1 MIRFHNLTFLNVVQL
16 FTIFL
21 MNRSFWCR
29 ETMEWCIFNK
39 HFSFNR
45 PRRETHTGKMSGC
58 STTPINDLFLEDNKK
73 PKTHISASDTLY
85 SSTTILG
92 LSTFELLFV
101 LTMSYAKVQ
110 KISHICTCENGC
122 NIHLDGLHCYCSKY
136 REIYYSIFLHLL
148 LLL

>member
-1 MIRFHNLTFLNVVQL
+1 MQRNYGMMHIQQALLFQSTSKRNIHRKDEWLLNN
-16 FTIFL
+16 T
-21 MNRSFWCR
+21 
-29 ETMEWCIFNK
+29 
-39 HFSFNR
+39 
-45 PRRETHTGKMSGC
+45 
-58 STTPINDLFLEDNKK
+58 INDLFLEDNKK

-101 LTMSYAKVQ
+101 LTMSHAKVQ
-110 KISHICTCENGC
+110 KISHICTCENEC
-122 NIHLDGLHCYCSKY
+122 NIHLEGLHCYCSKY

>member
-1 MIRFHNLTFLNVVQL
+1 MQRNYGMMHIQQALLFQSTSKRNIHRKDEWLLNN
-16 FTIFL
+16 T
-21 MNRSFWCR
+21 
-29 ETMEWCIFNK
+29 
-39 HFSFNR
+39 
-45 PRRETHTGKMSGC
+45 
-58 STTPINDLFLEDNKK
+58 INDLFLEDNKK

-148 LLL
+148 RLL

>member
-1 MIRFHNLTFLNVVQL
+1 MQRNYGMMHIQQALLFQSTSKRNIHRKDEWLLNN
-16 FTIFL
+16 T
-21 MNRSFWCR
+21 
-29 ETMEWCIFNK
+29 
-39 HFSFNR
+39 
-45 PRRETHTGKMSGC
+45 
-58 STTPINDLFLEDNKK
+58 INDLFLEDNKK

-101 LTMSYAKVQ
+101 LTMSHAKVQ

>member
-1 MIRFHNLTFLNVVQL
+1 MQRNYGMMHIQQALLFQSTSKRNIHRKDEWLLNN
-16 FTIFL
+16 T
-21 MNRSFWCR
+21 
-29 ETMEWCIFNK
+29 
-39 HFSFNR
+39 
-45 PRRETHTGKMSGC
+45 
-58 STTPINDLFLEDNKK
+58 INDLFLEDNKK

-101 LTMSYAKVQ
+101 LTMSHAKVQ
-110 KISHICTCENGC
+110 KNSHICTCENGC

>member
-1 MIRFHNLTFLNVVQL
+1 MQRNYGMMHIQQALLFQSTSKRNIHRKDEWLLNN
-16 FTIFL
+16 T
-21 MNRSFWCR
+21 
-29 ETMEWCIFNK
+29 
-39 HFSFNR
+39 
-45 PRRETHTGKMSGC
+45 
-58 STTPINDLFLEDNKK
+58 INDLFLEDNKK

>member
-1 MIRFHNLTFLNVVQL
+1 MQRNFGMMHIQQALLFQSTSKRNIHRKDEWLLNN
-16 FTIFL
+16 T
-21 MNRSFWCR
+21 
-29 ETMEWCIFNK
+29 
-39 HFSFNR
+39 
-45 PRRETHTGKMSGC
+45 
-58 STTPINDLFLEDNKK
+58 INDLFLEDNKK

-101 LTMSYAKVQ
+101 LTMSHAKVQ
-110 KISHICTCENGC
+110 KNSHICTCENGC

>member
-1 MIRFHNLTFLNVVQL
+1 MWCNYLLYFWWIDL
-16 FTIFL
+16 FDAEKLWNDAYSTSTSLSIDL
-21 MNRSFWCR
+21 
-29 ETMEWCIFNK
+29 EEK
-39 HFSFNR
+39 H
-45 PRRETHTGKMSGC
+45 THTGKMSGC

>member
-1 MIRFHNLTFLNVVQL
+1 MQRNYGMMHIQQALLFQSTSKRNIHRKDEWLLNN
-16 FTIFL
+16 T
-21 MNRSFWCR
+21 
-29 ETMEWCIFNK
+29 
-39 HFSFNR
+39 
-45 PRRETHTGKMSGC
+45 
-58 STTPINDLFLEDNKK
+58 INDLFLEDNKK

-101 LTMSYAKVQ
+101 LTMRHAKVQ

>member
-1 MIRFHNLTFLNVVQL
+1 MHIQQALLFQSTSKRNTHRKDECLLNN
-16 FTIFL
+16 T
-21 MNRSFWCR
+21 
-29 ETMEWCIFNK
+29 
-39 HFSFNR
+39 
-45 PRRETHTGKMSGC
+45 
-58 STTPINDLFLEDNKK
+58 INDLFLEDNKK

-101 LTMSYAKVQ
+101 LTMSHAKVQ
-110 KISHICTCENGC
+110 KNSHICTCENGC

-136 REIYYSIFLHLL
+136 REIYYYIFLHLL